1 MPMQRYKPTIIEGP
15 STKRVIWWGQHTPS
29 HQSRNP
35 SKLPTPQGK
44 VQLYLCTPLGATG
57 LFFRFFQSI
66 ILDKP
71 ELHES
76 EHLRRTGASI
86 SHTDEYFDVCGPVFL
101 AAAHAPNISVQLAT
115 SADRVPPYR
124 QQSARCQPNTLPD
137 SVWPGTVTPPLPTL
151 STLCT
156 SGELLSFALTLLTH
170 VNLFCVYVGLFF
182 CTYVSHFLHLCWPT
196 FASMLGYFCV
206 YVGSFFES
214 VLAIFYTYVGPFF
227 AYVLGYF
234 SPISGHAWAF
244 PSGPGGPL
252 TLCVTCHLT
261 GGPPETP
268 STDFSLT
275 SHNGLHPLPLGIP
288 G

>member
-206 YVGSFFES
+206 YVGSFLSPCWLFFTPM
-214 VLAIFYTYVGPFF
+214 LAHFLRMCWVIFH
-227 AYVLGYF
+227 L
-234 SPISGHAWAF
+234 F
-244 PSGPGGPL
+244 PDM
-252 TLCVTCHLT
+252 H
-261 GGPPETP
+261 
-268 STDFSLT
+268 
-275 SHNGLHPLPLGIP
+275 GLFPLGLAGP
-288 G
+288 

>member
-1 MPMQRYKPTIIEGP
+1 MSSGGAT
-15 STKRVIWWGQHTPS
+15 HTP

-66 ILDKP
+66 ILNKP

-76 EHLRRTGASI
+76 EHLRRIGASI

-124 QQSARCQPNTLPD
+124 QRSARCQPNTLPD
-137 SVWPGTVTPPLPTL
+137 SVWPGTVTPPL
-151 STLCT
+151 STLCM

-182 CTYVSHFLHLCWPT
+182 CVCVSHFLHLCW
-196 FASMLGYFCV
+196 
-206 YVGSFFES
+206 
-214 VLAIFYTYVGPFF
+214 AIFLRLCWPIFCLCAGLFFTYFR
-227 AYVLGYF
+227 
-234 SPISGHAWAF
+234 
-244 PSGPGGPL
+244 
-252 TLCVTCHLT
+252 TCM
-261 GGPPETP
+261 G
-268 STDFSLT
+268 FSL
-275 SHNGLHPLPLGIP
+275 
-288 G
+288 